1 MPVGK
6 NINIEDKLIKKTT
19 SKTVKQKANI
29 PVKQDIGKAVKQY
42 TIKKA
47 TYYIKKPALIK
58 ELKLLS
64 VERERDLSD
73 LVTEAI
79 EDLIKKYE

>member
-19 SKTVKQKANI
+19 SKTVRQKASI
-29 PVKQDIGKAVKQY
+29 PVIQY
-42 TIKKA
+42 AIKKA
-47 TYYIKKPALIK
+47 TYYIKKPNLIK

-64 VERERDLSD
+64 VEKERDLSD

-79 EDLIKKYE
+79 EDLIKKYEG

>member
-6 NINIEDKLIKKTT
+6 NINIEDKLIQKTT
-19 SKTVKQKANI
+19 SKTVRQKASI
-29 PVKQDIGKAVKQY
+29 PVEQH

-47 TYYIKKPALIK
+47 TYYIKKPNLIK

-79 EDLIKKYE
+79 GDLIKKYKG